1 MRGRVVRST
10 GKWYKVKVESGAIID
25 ARLKGKIRLQD
36 LKTTNPVAVG
46 DYVVLEKEQDDLMIV
61 SVEQRN
67 NFIIRQSPSK
77 RMARHILAAN
87 LDQAYLIV
95 TMSRPRTST
104 GFIDRFLI
112 TAEAY
117 HIPVTIIFNK
127 QDDLSEKDKKKQN
140 ELVKIYSDIGY
151 EIALVSSTEKTGI
164 DALKTQMK
172 DKTTLL
178 CGHSGVGKSTFANAI
193 DENLNLRTKAISSKF
208 KKGVHTTTFAEL
220 FELPFGGSIVD
231 IPGIKEFGVIDFEKQ
246 EVSHYFP
253 EMAKLIND
261 CKFNN
266 CLHENEPGCA
276 VKQALENDEI
286 SYERY
291 INYLNILSDI
301 EAFNPY

>member
-1 MRGRVVRST
+1 LRGRIVRST
-10 GKWYKVKVESGAIID
+10 GKWYKVKIESGAIID

-36 LKTTNPVAVG
+36 LKTTNPIAVG
-46 DYVVLEKEQDDLMIV
+46 DYVLLEKGQEDVMIV
-61 SVEQRN
+61 SVEERN

-77 RMARHILAAN
+77 RLARHILAAN
-87 LDQAYLIV
+87 LDQAYLII

-117 HIPVTIIFNK
+117 HVPVTIIFNK
-127 QDDLSEKDKKKQN
+127 QDNLSEKDTIKQN
-140 ELVKIYSDIGY
+140 ELIGIYSKIGY
-151 EIALVSSTEKTGI
+151 DIAMVSSTEKTGI
-164 DALKTQMK
+164 EPLKNQMK

-193 DENLNLRTKAISSKF
+193 DESLDLRTKAISSKF

-220 FELPFGGSIVD
+220 FELPFGGSIID

-246 EVSHYFP
+246 EVSHYFR
-253 EMAKLIND
+253 EMSALINE

-266 CLHENEPGCA
+266 CLHENEPHCA
-276 VKQALENDEI
+276 VKKALESGEV

-301 EAFNPY
+301 DAFNPY

>member
-10 GKWYKVKVESGAIID
+10 GKWYKVKIESGAIID

-36 LKTTNPVAVG
+36 LKTTNPIAVG
-46 DYVVLEKEQDDLMIV
+46 DYVLLEKDQDDLMIV
-61 SVEQRN
+61 SVEPRN

-77 RMARHILAAN
+77 RLARHILAAN

-127 QDDLSEKDKKKQN
+127 QDDLSEKDLAKQN
-140 ELVKIYSDIGY
+140 ELIDIYSKIGY
-151 EIALVSSTEKTGI
+151 DIALVSSTKKIGI
-164 DALKTQMK
+164 EPLKTQMK
-172 DKTTLL
+172 AKTTLL
-178 CGHSGVGKSTFANAI
+178 CGHSGVGKSTFANAV
-193 DENLNLRTKAISSKF
+193 DKSLDLRTKAISNKF

-220 FELPFGGSIVD
+220 FELPFGGSVVD

-261 CKFNN
+261 CKFSN

-276 VKQALENDEI
+276 VKKALETGEVA
-286 SYERY
+286 YERY

-301 EAFNPY
+301 EDFNPY

>member
-10 GKWYKVKVESGAIID
+10 GKWYKVKIESGAIID

-36 LKTTNPVAVG
+36 LKTTNPIAVG
-46 DYVVLEKEQDDLMIV
+46 DYVLLEKDQDDLMIV
-61 SVEQRN
+61 SVEPRN

-77 RMARHILAAN
+77 RLARHILAAN

-127 QDDLSEKDKKKQN
+127 QDDLSEKDLAKQN
-140 ELVKIYSDIGY
+140 ELIDIYSKIGY
-151 EIALVSSTEKTGI
+151 DIALVSSTEKIGI
-164 DALKTQMK
+164 EPLKTQMK
-172 DKTTLL
+172 AKTTLL
-178 CGHSGVGKSTFANAI
+178 CGHSGVGKSTFANAV
-193 DENLNLRTKAISSKF
+193 DKSLDLRTKAISNKF

-220 FELPFGGSIVD
+220 FELPFGGSVVD

-261 CKFNN
+261 CKFSN
-266 CLHENEPGCA
+266 CFHENEPGCA
-276 VKQALENDEI
+276 VKKALETGEVA
-286 SYERY
+286 YERY

-301 EAFNPY
+301 EDFNPY

>member
-10 GKWYKVKVESGAIID
+10 GKWYKVKIESGAIID

-36 LKTTNPVAVG
+36 LKTTNPIAVG
-46 DYVVLEKEQDDLMIV
+46 DYVFLEKDQHDLMIV
-61 SVEQRN
+61 SVEPRN

-77 RMARHILAAN
+77 RLARHILAAN

-127 QDDLSEKDKKKQN
+127 QDDLSEKDLAKQN
-140 ELVKIYSDIGY
+140 ELIDIYSKIGY
-151 EIALVSSTEKTGI
+151 DIALVSSTEKIGI
-164 DALKTQMK
+164 EPLKTQMK
-172 DKTTLL
+172 AKTTLL
-178 CGHSGVGKSTFANAI
+178 CGHSGVGKSTFANAV
-193 DENLNLRTKAISSKF
+193 DKSLDLRTKAISNKF

-220 FELPFGGSIVD
+220 FELPFGGSVVD

-261 CKFNN
+261 CKFSN

-276 VKQALENDEI
+276 VKKALESGEVA
-286 SYERY
+286 YERY

-301 EAFNPY
+301 EEFNPY